1 MGSYAEVG
9 GGDNLGHHKE
19 LIERRTMKST
29 NAALL
34 LSILMDA
41 TAMPSTATAFLI
53 DARPSNV
60 VTSASSNDTRYKTR
74 ALTSNNR
81 KILSLSGGGG
91 HILGA
96 NVVRMNASATAA
108 AATTIPDDSISREQT
123 IAAAAFNLIKGC
135 VGAGV
140 LSLPAGV
147 AAIGD
152 VPKA

>member
-1 MGSYAEVG
+1 MG
-9 GGDNLGHHKE
+9 NHKE

-41 TAMPSTATAFLI
+41 TAMSSTATAFLI

-91 HILGA
+91 HIHAA

-108 AATTIPDDSISREQT
+108 AATIPDDSKSREQT